1 MRKFQTFNL
10 QIIQNAVCLLVFVEG
25 KILTALKAVL
35 KRSNL
40 LVILSSTTPKKIF
53 SCVESLESL

>member
-10 QIIQNAVCLLVFVEG
+10 QIIQNAVCLFVFVEG

-40 LVILSSTTPKKIF
+40 LVILSSTTPKKNLF
-53 SCVESLESL
+53 LC